1 MLHKDSE
8 ACFATGDVGCC
19 VLISTTPSLKVWMS
33 VEVDYANL
41 LINKSRNFVTLVGRG
56 LWVLVG
62 HLLKDL
68 LVATENEEILALF

>member
-1 MLHKDSE
+1 
-8 ACFATGDVGCC
+8 
-19 VLISTTPSLKVWMS
+19 MS

-41 LINKSRNFVTLVGRG
+41 LTSHADFVTLVGRG

-68 LVATENEEILALF
+68 LVTTENEEILALF